1 MNNEDVGGKVVGPG
15 SLLGSPPSGLC
26 EYAVSGEGV
35 ASSSF
40 APGRQDIMLDRSTQ
54 GQDVRYWM

>member
-1 MNNEDVGGKVVGPG
+1 MVGPG

-26 EYAVSGEGV
+26 GYAISGECV

-40 APGRQDIMLDRSTQ
+40 APGRQDIIAGLRME
-54 GQDVRYWM
+54 GQDFRYWK